1 MTAVLRRKLYA
12 KRRVFF
18 IFAHSNKVDY
28 IHLGCFIENYQID
41 ILGMKRGFLLR
52 TGLVLLSAWM
62 AVGTAAFAQE
72 THQVLKVTLD
82 DAIKVALSDNPTIKV
97 AEQQIEIKKVSKD
110 EAWQALLPSVDFNG
124 TVQYTVLAAVMKLNG
139 MEFKMGQDNT
149 STWNGQFQI
158 SLPVF
163 APTVYATMN
172 LTKTDLDNAVEQSR
186 SSKLDLVNQVT
197 KAYYQV
203 ILAQDSYDVLCR
215 SYEQAEK
222 NYNVVKSLYELGGT
236 SEYDK
241 ISAEVQL
248 RSLNPSV
255 IQTRNAVTMAKL
267 QLMVLMGVDPET
279 EIEIEGSLEDYENQ
293 LYNEALGA
301 GGYSLANNTNMRQL
315 KLSEKMLNQNL
326 HMQKMNF
333 LPTLAL
339 SGTYAFQSLYNDNWN
354 VFDYTWAKSSSLV
367 LSFSVPIFRMS
378 NFTKLRSTKLQISQ
392 LSENMDY
399 TEKQLNM
406 QVRSY
411 VDNMKANAEQ
421 VASNREAIEQA
432 EKGREIASKR
442 YEIGKGTILE
452 LNNSEV
458 SLTQA
463 KLTYSQSIYNYL
475 AAKADLDKVLGNE
488 EKIRGNK

>member
-1 MTAVLRRKLYA
+1 
-12 KRRVFF
+12 
-18 IFAHSNKVDY
+18 
-28 IHLGCFIENYQID
+28 
-41 ILGMKRGFLLR
+41 MKRGFLLR
-52 TGLVLLSAWM
+52 TGLVILTALM
-62 AVGTAAFAQE
+62 AVGTAVMAQE
-72 THQVLKVTLD
+72 TGQVLKVTLD
-82 DAIKVALSDNPTIKV
+82 DAINVALSDNPTIKV
-97 AEQQIEIKKVSKD
+97 AEQQIEVKKISKS
-110 EAWQALLPSVDFNG
+110 EAWQSLLPSLDFNG

-172 LTKTDLDNAVEQSR
+172 LTETDLANAFEQSR

-203 ILAQDSYDVLCR
+203 ILAQDSYDVLCK
-215 SYEQAEK
+215 SFEQAQK
-222 NYNVVKSLYELGGT
+222 NFNVVNSLYELGGT

-248 RSLNPSV
+248 RSLNPTV
-255 IQTRNAVTMAKL
+255 IQARNAVTMAKL

-279 EIEIEGSLEDYENQ
+279 EIVIEGSLEDYEDQ
-293 LYNEALGA
+293 LYVEALGA
-301 GGYSLANNTNMRQL
+301 GSYSLADNTNMRQL
-315 KLSEKMLNQNL
+315 KLNETMLNQSL
-326 HMQKMNF
+326 RVQKMNF
-333 LPTLAL
+333 LPTMAL

-354 VFDYTWAKSSSLV
+354 VFDYNWVKSSSIV
-367 LSFSVPIFRMS
+367 LSMSIPIFRMG

-392 LSENMDY
+392 LSENIGY

>member
-1 MTAVLRRKLYA
+1 M
-12 KRRVFF
+12 
-18 IFAHSNKVDY
+18 
-28 IHLGCFIENYQID
+28 
-41 ILGMKRGFLLR
+41 MKRGI
-52 TGLVLLSAWM
+52 LSKIGILA
-62 AVGTAAFAQE
+62 AVALITGTAAHAQGAG
-72 THQVLKVTLD
+72 TGAALKLTLD
-82 DAIKVALSDNPTIKV
+82 EALRIALSDNPTIKV
-97 AEQQIEIKKVSKD
+97 AEQQIEIKKISKD
-110 EAWQALLPSVDFNG
+110 EAWQSLLPSADFSG

-149 STWNGQFQI
+149 STWNGQIQV
-158 SLPVF
+158 SLPIF

-172 LTKTDLDNAVEQSR
+172 LTKSDLDNAIEQSR
-186 SSKLDLVNQVT
+186 SSRLDLMNQVT

-203 ILAQDSYDVLCR
+203 ILAQDSYDVLCK
-215 SYEQAEK
+215 SLDQAQK
-222 NYNVVKSLYELGGT
+222 NFNVVKSLYELGGT

-248 RSLNPSV
+248 RSLNPTV
-255 IQTRNAVTMAKL
+255 IQARNAVTLAKL
-267 QLMVLMGVDPET
+267 QLMLLMGIDPET
-279 EIEIEGSLEDYENQ
+279 DIVIEDSLEDYENQ
-293 LYNEALGA
+293 LYGEALQSNS
-301 GGYSLANNTNMRQL
+301 YSLENNTSLRQL
-315 KLSEKMLNQNL
+315 KLSETMLNQTL
-326 HMQKMNF
+326 RVQKMNF

-339 SGTYAFQSLYNDNWN
+339 SGSYSFQSLYNDNWR
-354 VFDYTWAKSSSLV
+354 VFDYDWARSSSIV
-367 LSFSVPIFRMS
+367 LSLSVPIFRMG
-378 NFTKLRSTKLQISQ
+378 NFTKMRSTKLQISQ
-392 LSENMDY
+392 LSENIGY

-421 VASNREAIEQA
+421 VASNHEAIEQA

-488 EKIRGNK
+488 DKIPDVK

>member
-1 MTAVLRRKLYA
+1 M
-12 KRRVFF
+12 
-18 IFAHSNKVDY
+18 
-28 IHLGCFIENYQID
+28 
-41 ILGMKRGFLLR
+41 MKRGFLR
-52 TGLVLLSAWM
+52 KTGILFAVALVTGV
-62 AVGTAAFAQE
+62 AVNAQTAGTNA
-72 THQVLKVTLD
+72 VLKLALD
-82 DAIKVALSDNPTIKV
+82 DALNIALSDNPTIKV
-97 AEQQIEIKKVSKD
+97 AEQQIEVKKISKD
-110 EAWQALLPSVDFNG
+110 EAWQTLLPSADFSG
-124 TVQYTVLAAVMKLNG
+124 TVQYTLLAALMKLNG

-149 STWNGQFQI
+149 STWNGQIQI
-158 SLPVF
+158 SMPIF

-172 LTKTDLDNAVEQSR
+172 MTKTDLINAIEQSR

-203 ILAQDSYDVLCR
+203 ILAQDSYDVLCK
-215 SYEQAEK
+215 SLEQAQK
-222 NYNVVKSLYELGGT
+222 NFDVVKSLYELGGT

-248 RSLNPSV
+248 RSLNPTV
-255 IQTRNAVTMAKL
+255 IQARNAVSLAKL

-279 EIEIEGSLEDYENQ
+279 EIVVEGSLEDYEDL
-293 LYNEALGA
+293 LYGEALQA

-315 KLSEKMLNQNL
+315 KLNETMLNQTL

-333 LPTLAL
+333 LPTLSLA
-339 SGTYAFQSLYNDNWN
+339 GTYSFQSLYNDNWN
-354 VFDYTWAKSSSLV
+354 VFDYTWAKSSSIV
-367 LSFSVPIFRMS
+367 LSLSVPIFRIG
-378 NFTKLRSTKLQISQ
+378 NFTKLRSTRLQISQ
-392 LSENMDY
+392 LNENIGY

-411 VDNMKANAEQ
+411 VDNMKASAEQ
-421 VASNREAIEQA
+421 VASNHEAIEQA

-488 EKIRGNK
+488 EKLQVKK

>member
-1 MTAVLRRKLYA
+1 M
-12 KRRVFF
+12 
-18 IFAHSNKVDY
+18 
-28 IHLGCFIENYQID
+28 
-41 ILGMKRGFLLR
+41 MKRGLLCKTGFLVAVALI
-52 TGLVLLSAWM
+52 TGVVVHAQDT
-62 AVGTAAFAQE
+62 GTGA
-72 THQVLKVTLD
+72 VLKLTLD
-82 DAIKVALSDNPTIKV
+82 DALSIALSDNPTIKV
-97 AEQQIEIKKVSKD
+97 AEQQIEVKKISKD
-110 EAWQALLPSVDFNG
+110 EAWQSLLPSADFSG

-149 STWNGQFQI
+149 STWNGQFQV
-158 SLPVF
+158 SLPLF

-222 NYNVVKSLYELGGT
+222 NFNVVNSLYELGGT

-248 RSLNPSV
+248 RSLNPTV
-255 IQTRNAVTMAKL
+255 IQARNAVNMAKL
-267 QLMVLMGVDPET
+267 QLMVLMGIDPET
-279 EIEIEGSLEDYENQ
+279 EIVVEGSLEDYEDQ
-293 LYNEALGA
+293 LYGEALKA
-301 GGYSLANNTNMRQL
+301 GDYSLDNNTNMRQL
-315 KLSEKMLNQNL
+315 KMSETMLNQTL
-326 HMQKMNF
+326 KVQKMNF

-339 SGTYAFQSLYNDNWN
+339 AGTYSLQSLYNDNWKVYN
-354 VFDYTWAKSSSLV
+354 YDWAKSSSIV
-367 LSFSVPIFRMS
+367 LSLSVPIFRMG

-392 LSENMDY
+392 LNENIDY
-399 TEKQLNM
+399 TRRQLDM

-411 VDNMKANAEQ
+411 IDNMKANADQ
-421 VASNREAIEQA
+421 VASNHEAIEQA

-458 SLTQA
+458 QLTQA
-463 KLTYSQSIYNYL
+463 RLTYSQSIYNYL
-475 AAKADLDKVLGNE
+475 AAKADLDKVLGND
-488 EKIRGNK
+488 EKIQVKK

>member
-1 MTAVLRRKLYA
+1 
-12 KRRVFF
+12 
-18 IFAHSNKVDY
+18 
-28 IHLGCFIENYQID
+28 
-41 ILGMKRGFLLR
+41 MKRGILR
-52 TGLVLLSAWM
+52 KTGILFAVALVTGV
-62 AVGTAAFAQE
+62 AVNAQTAGTNA
-72 THQVLKVTLD
+72 VLKLTLD
-82 DAIKVALSDNPTIKV
+82 DALNIALSDNPTIKV
-97 AEQQIEIKKVSKD
+97 AEQQIEVKKISKD
-110 EAWQALLPSVDFNG
+110 EAWQSLLPSADFSG
-124 TVQYTVLAAVMKLNG
+124 TVQYTLLAAMMKLNG

-149 STWNGQFQI
+149 STWNGQIQI
-158 SLPVF
+158 SMPIF

-172 LTKTDLDNAVEQSR
+172 MTKTDLINAIEQSR

-203 ILAQDSYDVLCR
+203 ILAQDSYDVLCK
-215 SYEQAEK
+215 SLEQAQK
-222 NYNVVKSLYELGGT
+222 NFDVVKSLYELGGT

-248 RSLNPSV
+248 RSLNPTV
-255 IQTRNAVTMAKL
+255 IQARNAVSLAKL

-279 EIEIEGSLEDYENQ
+279 EIVVEGSLEDYEDL
-293 LYNEALGA
+293 LYGEALQA

-315 KLSEKMLNQNL
+315 KLNETMLNQTL

-333 LPTLAL
+333 LPTLSLA
-339 SGTYAFQSLYNDNWN
+339 GTYSFQSLYNDNWN
-354 VFDYTWAKSSSLV
+354 VFDYTWAKSSSIV
-367 LSFSVPIFRMS
+367 LSLSVPIFRIG
-378 NFTKLRSTKLQISQ
+378 NFTKLRSTRLQISQ
-392 LSENMDY
+392 LNENIGY

-411 VDNMKANAEQ
+411 VDNMKASAEQ
-421 VASNREAIEQA
+421 VASNHEAIEQA

-475 AAKADLDKVLGNE
+475 AAKADLEKVLGNE
-488 EKIRGNK
+488 EKLQVKK

>member
-1 MTAVLRRKLYA
+1 M
-12 KRRVFF
+12 
-18 IFAHSNKVDY
+18 
-28 IHLGCFIENYQID
+28 
-41 ILGMKRGFLLR
+41 MKRGFLCKI
-52 TGLVLLSAWM
+52 GFPVVM
-62 AVGTAAFAQE
+62 AFITGTAVHAQDAA
-72 THQVLKVTLD
+72 VLNLTLD
-82 DAIKVALSDNPTIKV
+82 DALKIAVCENPTIKV
-97 AEQQIEIKKVSKD
+97 AEQQIEVKKISKN
-110 EAWQALLPSVDFNG
+110 EAWQALLPSVDFSG
-124 TVQYTVLAAVMKLNG
+124 TVQYTLLAAVMKLSMPDPVTG
-139 MEFKMGQDNT
+139 ETKTSSFKMGQDNT
-149 STWNGQFQI
+149 STWNGQFQV
-158 SLPVF
+158 SLPLF

-172 LTKTDLDNAVEQSR
+172 LTKSDLENAVEQSR

-203 ILAQDSYDVLCR
+203 ILAQDSYDVLCK

-222 NYNVVKSLYELGGT
+222 NFNVVNSLYELGGT

-248 RSLNPSV
+248 RSLNPTV
-255 IQTRNAVTMAKL
+255 IQARNAVTLAKL
-267 QLMVLMGVDPET
+267 QLMVLMGIDPET
-279 EIEIEGSLEDYENQ
+279 EIVIEGSLEDYEDQ
-293 LYNEALGA
+293 LYEEALTA
-301 GGYSLANNTNMRQL
+301 GDFSLENNTNMRQL
-315 KLSEKMLNQNL
+315 KINETMLNQTL
-326 HMQKMNF
+326 RVQKMNF

-339 SGTYAFQSLYNDNWN
+339 SGSYAFQSLYNKDWN
-354 VFDYTWAKSSSLV
+354 VGEYEWAKSSSIV
-367 LSFSVPIFRMS
+367 LSLSVPIFRMG

-392 LSENMDY
+392 LSENIGY

-488 EKIRGNK
+488 DNIPVTE

>member
-1 MTAVLRRKLYA
+1 M
-12 KRRVFF
+12 
-18 IFAHSNKVDY
+18 
-28 IHLGCFIENYQID
+28 
-41 ILGMKRGFLLR
+41 MKRGILR
-52 TGLVLLSAWM
+52 KTGILFAVALVTGV
-62 AVGTAAFAQE
+62 AVNAQTAGTNA
-72 THQVLKVTLD
+72 VLKLTLD
-82 DAIKVALSDNPTIKV
+82 DALNIALSDNPTIKV
-97 AEQQIEIKKVSKD
+97 AEQQIEVKKISKD
-110 EAWQALLPSVDFNG
+110 EAWQTLLPSADFSG
-124 TVQYTVLAAVMKLNG
+124 TVQYTLLAALMKLNG

-149 STWNGQFQI
+149 STWNGQIQI
-158 SLPVF
+158 SMPIF
-163 APTVYATMN
+163 APTIYATMN
-172 LTKTDLDNAVEQSR
+172 MTKTDLINAIEQSR

-203 ILAQDSYDVLCR
+203 ILAQDSYDVLCK
-215 SYEQAEK
+215 SLEQAQK
-222 NYNVVKSLYELGGT
+222 NFDVVKSLYELGGT

-248 RSLNPSV
+248 RSLNPTV
-255 IQTRNAVTMAKL
+255 IQARNAVSLAKL

-279 EIEIEGSLEDYENQ
+279 EIVVEGSLEDYEDL
-293 LYNEALGA
+293 LYDEALQA

-315 KLSEKMLNQNL
+315 KLNETMLNQTL

-333 LPTLAL
+333 LPTLSLA
-339 SGTYAFQSLYNDNWN
+339 GTYSFQSLYNDNWN
-354 VFDYTWAKSSSLV
+354 VFDYTWAKSSSIV
-367 LSFSVPIFRMS
+367 LSLSVPIFRIG
-378 NFTKLRSTKLQISQ
+378 NFTKLRSTRLQISQ
-392 LSENMDY
+392 LNENIGY

-411 VDNMKANAEQ
+411 VDNMKASAEQ
-421 VASNREAIEQA
+421 VASNHEAIEQA

-488 EKIRGNK
+488 DNIKVKK

>member
-1 MTAVLRRKLYA
+1 
-12 KRRVFF
+12 
-18 IFAHSNKVDY
+18 
-28 IHLGCFIENYQID
+28 
-41 ILGMKRGFLLR
+41 MKRGILR
-52 TGLVLLSAWM
+52 KTGILFAVALVTGV
-62 AVGTAAFAQE
+62 AVNAQTAGTNA
-72 THQVLKVTLD
+72 VLKLTLD
-82 DAIKVALSDNPTIKV
+82 DALNIALSDNPTIKV
-97 AEQQIEIKKVSKD
+97 AEQQIEVKKISKD
-110 EAWQALLPSVDFNG
+110 EAWQTLLPSADFSG
-124 TVQYTVLAAVMKLNG
+124 TVQYTLLAALMKLNG

-149 STWNGQFQI
+149 STWNGQIQI
-158 SLPVF
+158 SMPIF

-172 LTKTDLDNAVEQSR
+172 MTKTDLINAIEQSR

-203 ILAQDSYDVLCR
+203 ILAQDSYDVLCK
-215 SYEQAEK
+215 SLEQAQK
-222 NYNVVKSLYELGGT
+222 NFDVVKSLYELGGT

-248 RSLNPSV
+248 RSLNPTV
-255 IQTRNAVTMAKL
+255 IQARNAVSLAKL

-279 EIEIEGSLEDYENQ
+279 EIVVEGSLEDYEDL
-293 LYNEALGA
+293 LYGEALQA

-315 KLSEKMLNQNL
+315 KLNETMLNQTL

-333 LPTLAL
+333 LPTLSLA
-339 SGTYAFQSLYNDNWN
+339 GTYSFQSLYNDNWN
-354 VFDYTWAKSSSLV
+354 VFDYTWAKSSSIV
-367 LSFSVPIFRMS
+367 LSLSVPIFRIG
-378 NFTKLRSTKLQISQ
+378 NFTKLRSTRLQISQ
-392 LSENMDY
+392 LNENIGY

-411 VDNMKANAEQ
+411 VDNMKASAEQ
-421 VASNREAIEQA
+421 VASNHEAIEQA

-463 KLTYSQSIYNYL
+463 KLSYSQSIYNYL

-488 EKIRGNK
+488 EKLQVKK

>member
-1 MTAVLRRKLYA
+1 
-12 KRRVFF
+12 
-18 IFAHSNKVDY
+18 
-28 IHLGCFIENYQID
+28 
-41 ILGMKRGFLLR
+41 MKRGFLLR
-52 TGLVLLSAWM
+52 TGLVILTALM
-62 AVGTAAFAQE
+62 AVGTAVMAQE
-72 THQVLKVTLD
+72 TGQVLKVTLD
-82 DAIKVALSDNPTIKV
+82 DAINVALSDNPTIKV
-97 AEQQIEIKKVSKD
+97 AEQQIEVKKISKS
-110 EAWQALLPSVDFNG
+110 EAWQSLLPSLDFNG

-172 LTKTDLDNAVEQSR
+172 LTETDLANAYEQSR

-203 ILAQDSYDVLCR
+203 ILAQDSYDVLCK
-215 SYEQAEK
+215 SFEQAQK
-222 NYNVVKSLYELGGT
+222 NFNVVNSLYELGGT

-248 RSLNPSV
+248 RSLNPTV
-255 IQTRNAVTMAKL
+255 IQARNAVTMAKL

-279 EIEIEGSLEDYENQ
+279 EIVIEGSLEDYEDQ
-293 LYNEALGA
+293 LYVEALGA
-301 GGYSLANNTNMRQL
+301 GSYSLADNTNMRQL
-315 KLSEKMLNQNL
+315 KLNETMLNQSL
-326 HMQKMNF
+326 RVQKMSF
-333 LPTLAL
+333 LPTMAL

-354 VFDYTWAKSSSLV
+354 VFDYNWVKSSSIV
-367 LSFSVPIFRMS
+367 LSMSIPIFRMG

-392 LSENMDY
+392 LSENIGY
-399 TEKQLNM
+399 TEKQLGM

>member
-1 MTAVLRRKLYA
+1 M
-12 KRRVFF
+12 
-18 IFAHSNKVDY
+18 I
-28 IHLGCFIENYQID
+28 
-41 ILGMKRGFLLR
+41 KRGFFRKAALLM
-52 TGLVLLSAWM
+52 LSA
-62 AVGTAAFAQE
+62 AVTVIAVAQQTSDAA
-72 THQVLKVTLD
+72 VKVTLE
-82 DAIKVALSDNPTIKV
+82 DALRIALSDNPTIKV
-97 AEQQIEIKKVSKD
+97 AEQQIEVKKISKD
-110 EAWQALLPSVDFNG
+110 EAWQALLPSADFSG
-124 TVQYTVLAAVMKLNG
+124 TVQYTVLAAVMKLSD

-149 STWNGQFQI
+149 STWNGQIQV
-158 SLPVF
+158 SLPIF

-172 LTKTDLDNAVEQSR
+172 LTQTDQANAVEQSR

-203 ILAQDSYDVLCR
+203 ILAQDSYDVLCK
-215 SYEQAEK
+215 SLEQAEK
-222 NYNVVKSLYELGGT
+222 NFNVVNSLYELGGT

-248 RSLNPSV
+248 RSLNPTV
-255 IQTRNAVTMAKL
+255 IQARSAVSLAKL
-267 QLMVLMGVDPET
+267 QLKVLMGIDPET
-279 EIEIEGSLEDYENQ
+279 EILVDGSLEDYEDQ
-293 LYNEALGA
+293 LYGEALQA
-301 GGYSLANNTNMRQL
+301 GSYSLADNTNMRQL
-315 KLSEKMLNQNL
+315 KFNETMLNQTL
-326 HMQKMNF
+326 KVQKMNF

-339 SGTYAFQSLYNDNWN
+339 AGTYTFQSLYNDNWSI
-354 VFDYTWAKSSSLV
+354 FDYSWSRSSSVV
-367 LSFSVPIFRMS
+367 LSLSVPIFRIS
-378 NFTKLRSTKLQISQ
+378 NFTKLRSTRLQISQ
-392 LSENMDY
+392 LNENIGY

-411 VDNMKANAEQ
+411 VDNMKASAEQ
-421 VASNREAIEQA
+421 VASNHEAIEQA

-488 EKIRGNK
+488 EKLKVTK

>member
-1 MTAVLRRKLYA
+1 
-12 KRRVFF
+12 
-18 IFAHSNKVDY
+18 
-28 IHLGCFIENYQID
+28 
-41 ILGMKRGFLLR
+41 MKRGFLLR
-52 TGLVLLSAWM
+52 TGLVILTALM
-62 AVGTAAFAQE
+62 AVGTAVMAQE
-72 THQVLKVTLD
+72 TGQVLKVTLD
-82 DAIKVALSDNPTIKV
+82 DAINVALSDNPTIKV
-97 AEQQIEIKKVSKD
+97 AEQQIEVKKISKS
-110 EAWQALLPSVDFNG
+110 EAWQSLLPSLDFNG

-172 LTKTDLDNAVEQSR
+172 LTETDLANAYEQSR

-203 ILAQDSYDVLCR
+203 ILAQDSYDVLCK
-215 SYEQAEK
+215 SYEQAQK
-222 NYNVVKSLYELGGT
+222 NFNVVNSLYELGGT

-255 IQTRNAVTMAKL
+255 IQARNAVTMAKL

-279 EIEIEGSLEDYENQ
+279 EIVIEGSLEDYEDQ
-293 LYNEALGA
+293 LYVEALGA
-301 GGYSLANNTNMRQL
+301 GSYSLADNTNMRQL
-315 KLSEKMLNQNL
+315 KLNETMLNQSL
-326 HMQKMNF
+326 RVQKMNF
-333 LPTLAL
+333 LPTMAL

-354 VFDYTWAKSSSLV
+354 VFDYNWVKSSSIV
-367 LSFSVPIFRMS
+367 LSMSIPIFRMG

-392 LSENMDY
+392 LSENIGY

>member
-1 MTAVLRRKLYA
+1 
-12 KRRVFF
+12 
-18 IFAHSNKVDY
+18 
-28 IHLGCFIENYQID
+28 
-41 ILGMKRGFLLR
+41 MKRVVLTGIGYLLAAIGGVN
-52 TGLVLLSAWM
+52 TVYAQAAGN
-62 AVGTAAFAQE
+62 GTE
-72 THQVLKVTLD
+72 LKITLD
-82 DAIKVALSDNPTIKV
+82 DALRIALNENPTVKV
-97 AEQQIEIKKVSKD
+97 AEQQIEVKKVSKD
-110 EAWQALLPSVDFNG
+110 EAWQALLPSVDFSG
-124 TVQYTVLAAVMKLNG
+124 TIQYTVLAAVMKLNG

-149 STWNGQFQI
+149 STWNGQFQV

-203 ILAQDSYDVLCR
+203 ILAQDSYDVLCK
-215 SYEQAEK
+215 SLEQAQR
-222 NYNVVKSLYELGGT
+222 NFDVVKSLYELGGT

-248 RSLNPSV
+248 RSLNPTV
-255 IQTRNAVTMAKL
+255 IQARNAVTLAKL
-267 QLMVLMGVDPET
+267 QLILLMGIDPDT
-279 EIEIEGSLEDYENQ
+279 DITVEGSLEDYEDR
-293 LYNEALGA
+293 LYGEALGS
-301 GGYSLANNTNMRQL
+301 GGNYSLENNTNMRQL
-315 KLSEKMLNQNL
+315 RLNETMLNQTL
-326 HMQKMNF
+326 RVQKMNF
-333 LPTLAL
+333 LPTMALA
-339 SGTYAFQSLYNDNWN
+339 GTYSMQSLYNDNWN
-354 VFDYTWAKSSSLV
+354 VFDYSWAKSSSIV
-367 LSFSVPIFRMS
+367 LSLSLPIFRMG

-392 LSENMDY
+392 LNENIGY

-475 AAKADLDKVLGNE
+475 AAKADLDKVLGDDALIPAV
-488 EKIRGNK
+488 K

>member
-1 MTAVLRRKLYA
+1 M
-12 KRRVFF
+12 
-18 IFAHSNKVDY
+18 
-28 IHLGCFIENYQID
+28 
-41 ILGMKRGFLLR
+41 MKRGLLFK
-52 TGLVLLSAWM
+52 TGLFM
-62 AVGTAAFAQE
+62 AVALFAGAAVHAQNAGKNA
-72 THQVLKVTLD
+72 VLKLTLD
-82 DAIKVALSDNPTIKV
+82 DALSIALSDNPTIKV
-97 AEQQIEIKKVSKD
+97 AEQQIEVKKISKD
-110 EAWQALLPSVDFNG
+110 EAWQSLLPSADFSG

-149 STWNGQFQI
+149 STWNGQVQV

-203 ILAQDSYDVLCR
+203 ILAQDSYDVLCK
-215 SYEQAEK
+215 SLEQAQK
-222 NYNVVKSLYELGGT
+222 NFDVVKSLYELGGT

-248 RSLNPSV
+248 RSLNPTV
-255 IQTRNAVTMAKL
+255 IQARNAVNLAKL
-267 QLMVLMGVDPET
+267 QLKLLMGIDPET
-279 EIEIEGSLEDYENQ
+279 ELAIEGSLEDYENQ
-293 LYNEALGA
+293 LYAESLGA
-301 GGYSLANNTNMRQL
+301 GDYSLENNTNLRQL
-315 KLSEKMLNQNL
+315 KLNETMLNQSL
-326 HMQKMNF
+326 KVQKMNF
-333 LPTLAL
+333 MPTLAL
-339 SGTYAFQSLYNDNWN
+339 AGTYSFQSLYNDNWKFYN
-354 VFDYTWAKSSSLV
+354 YDWAKSSSVV
-367 LSFSVPIFRMS
+367 LSLSVPIFRMG
-378 NFTKLRSTKLQISQ
+378 NFTKIRSTKLQISQ
-392 LSENMDY
+392 LSENIEY
-399 TEKQLNM
+399 TRKQLDV

-411 VDNMKANAEQ
+411 IDNMKANADQ
-421 VASNREAIEQA
+421 VASNHEAIEQA

-475 AAKADLDKVLGNE
+475 AAKADLDKVLGNDE
-488 EKIRGNK
+488 NIKVSK